1 MSDQEIVSKLER
13 VWGSMA
19 ELCATFS
26 EQEWKL
32 ATDCPKWSVQ
42 DHVAHIV
49 GTESRLAGRPVP
61 DHTPQ
66 EMEHVKNDIG
76 KGNEVWVDFLRPR
89 SGVEVLEAFREVT
102 AARLQRLRGMSA
114 DDFSE
119 PTQTPV
125 GPGTIRDFMVIRIF
139 DCWVHEQDVRRAVGR
154 PGHLEGPVV
163 VHSMDRMARAM
174 PFVVGKKAAVLRRH
188 DGRFRNHRS
197 SRPHPVDRCRR
208 RARHLPRHPAGQPE
222 RAPYHGRGNV
232 YLPGKRPLGGEPGA
246 GVQQGAHRR
255 RPGARGGHRH
265 THEFH
270 GVNGGCAIPM

>member
-174 PFVVGKKAAVLRRH
+174 PFVVGKKAAVPDGTTVVFESPVQPAAPCRSVSKAGAPPSSTPRRPARTCALPWTWKRLPAWETAA
-188 DGRFRNHRS
+188 GRGARRW
-197 SRPHPVDRCRR
+197 RPTR
-208 RARHLPRHPAGQPE
+208 RASTAT
-222 RAPYHGRGNV
+222 GRSG
-232 YLPGKRPLGGEPGA
+232 RPSSHA
-246 GVQQGAHRR
+246 
-255 RPGARGGHRH
+255 
-265 THEFH
+265 
-270 GVNGGCAIPM
+270 

>member
-1 MSDQEIVSKLER
+1 MSDQEIVDKLER

-89 SGVEVLEAFREVT
+89 SGAEVLEAFREVA

-163 VHSMDRMARAM
+163 VHSMDRMVRAM
-174 PFVVGKKAAVLRRH
+174 PFVVGKKAAAS
-188 DGRFRNHRS
+188 DGTTVVFEITG
-197 SRPHPVDRCRR
+197 
-208 RARHLPRHPAGQPE
+208 PAGRTLSIGVE
-222 RAPYHGRGNV
+222 GGRATFLDTPPASPNVRLTMDVETFTCLGNGRWEGSPALASNKV
-232 YLPGKRPLGGEPGA
+232 RIDGDRALGE
-246 GVQQGAHRR
+246 
-255 RPGARGGHRH
+255 
-265 THEFH
+265 
-270 GVNGGCAIPM
+270 AIVTRMNFMV

>member
-1 MSDQEIVSKLER
+1 MSDQEIVDKLER

-76 KGNEVWVDFLRPR
+76 KSNEVWVDFLRPR
-89 SGVEVLEAFREVT
+89 SGAEVLEAFREVT

-163 VHSMDRMARAM
+163 VHSMDRMVRAM
-174 PFVVGKKAAVLRRH
+174 PFVVGKKAAAS
-188 DGRFRNHRS
+188 DGTTVVFEITG
-197 SRPHPVDRCRR
+197 
-208 RARHLPRHPAGQPE
+208 PAGRTLPVSVE
-222 RAPYHGRGNV
+222 GGRATFLDTPPASPNVRLIMDVETFTCLGNGRWEGSPALASNKV
-232 YLPGKRPLGGEPGA
+232 RIDGDRALGE
-246 GVQQGAHRR
+246 
-255 RPGARGGHRH
+255 
-265 THEFH
+265 
-270 GVNGGCAIPM
+270 AIVTRMNFMV

>member
-1 MSDQEIVSKLER
+1 MSDQEIVDKLER
-13 VWGSMA
+13 VWDSMA
-19 ELCATFS
+19 ELCATLS

-66 EMEHVKNDIG
+66 DMEHVKNDIG

-89 SGVEVLEAFREVT
+89 SGADVLEAFREVT
-102 AARLQRLRGMSA
+102 AARLQRLRSMSA

-154 PGHLEGPVV
+154 PGHMEGPVV

-174 PFVVGKKAAVLRRH
+174 PFVVGKKAAAPDGTTVVFEVTGAAGRTIAISVGGGRANFLDTPPANPNLRLTM
-188 DGRFRNHRS
+188 DVETFTCLGNGRW
-197 SRPHPVDRCRR
+197 
-208 RARHLPRHPAGQPE
+208 E
-222 RAPYHGRGNV
+222 
-232 YLPGKRPLGGEPGA
+232 
-246 GVQQGAHRR
+246 
-255 RPGARGGHRH
+255 GGHALASGKVRIDGDRMIG
-265 THEFH
+265 E
-270 GVNGGCAIPM
+270 AIVTRMNFMV

>member
-1 MSDQEIVSKLER
+1 MSDQEIVDKLER

-19 ELCATFS
+19 ELCATFG
-26 EQEWKL
+26 EPEWKL

-66 EMEHVKNDIG
+66 DTAHVHNDIG
-76 KGNEVWVDFLRPR
+76 RGNEIWVDYLRPR
-89 SGVEVLEAFREVT
+89 SGADVLAAFREVT
-102 AARLQRLRGMSA
+102 AARLQRLRSMSA

-125 GPGTIRDFMVIRIF
+125 GPGTVRDFMVIRIF

-154 PGHLEGPVV
+154 PGHMEGPVV

-174 PFVVGKKAAVLRRH
+174 PFVVGKKAAAA
-188 DGRFRNHRS
+188 DGTTVVFE
-197 SRPHPVDRCRR
+197 VTG
-208 RARHLPRHPAGQPE
+208 PAGRLMSIGVDGG
-222 RAPYHGRGNV
+222 RAHFLDTLPASPNVRLTMDVETFTRLGNGRWEGSHAFASNKV
-232 YLPGKRPLGGEPGA
+232 RIDGDRALGELI
-246 GVQQGAHRR
+246 VSNMN
-255 RPGARGGHRH
+255 
-265 THEFH
+265 FM
-270 GVNGGCAIPM
+270 V

>member
-1 MSDQEIVSKLER
+1 MSDQEIVDKLER
-13 VWGSMA
+13 VWGSIA
-19 ELCATFS
+19 ALCEPFS
-26 EQEWKL
+26 EREWKL

-66 EMEHVKNDIG
+66 DMAHVHNDIG
-76 KGNEVWVDFLRPR
+76 RGNEVWVDFLRRR
-89 SGVEVLEAFREVT
+89 SGADVLAAFREVT

-125 GPGTIRDFMVIRIF
+125 GPGTVRDFMVIRIF
-139 DCWVHEQDVRRAVGR
+139 DCWVHEQDVRRAAGR

-174 PFVVGKKAAVLRRH
+174 PFVVGKKAAAS
-188 DGRFRNHRS
+188 DGTTVVF
-197 SRPHPVDRCRR
+197 DI
-208 RARHLPRHPAGQPE
+208 AGPAGRTLPIGVE
-222 RAPYHGRGNV
+222 GGRANFLDAAPANPDVRLTMDVETFTCLGNGRWQGSQA
-232 YLPGKRPLGGEPGA
+232 LASGKVRIDGDRALGETI
-246 GVQQGAHRR
+246 V
-255 RPGARGGHRH
+255 ARMN
-265 THEFH
+265 FM
-270 GVNGGCAIPM
+270 P